1 MFRHIGS
8 VVMILL
14 RNLTSKDRHRA
25 IPTEHRAGDQLP
37 SQVIL
42 SHRFSWQCI
51 YAGVDVLC
59 SVGSVE
65 ERATRKSPVPPSLV
79 FATGLFAEG
88 MWRRERHHGHLQR
101 HHGHLSLPLPLS
113 FSRHV
118 CCRSSEKERTIEHL
132 LLGSLSVGLPPSITV
147 WRRERRRGQSSPPL
161 SASRHACV

>member
-1 MFRHIGS
+1 MFRHIGR
-8 VVMILL
+8 VVAVLL
-14 RNLTSKDRHRA
+14 CNLTPQTRHRA

-88 MWRRERHHGHLQR
+88 MWRRERHHGHL
-101 HHGHLSLPLPLS
+101 SLPLPLS

-132 LLGSLSVGLPPSITV
+132 LLGSPSVGLPPGITV